1 MTTALPIP
9 TIELNDGNRI
19 PQVGLGVFLVEPG
32 VTERVVA
39 DALEVGYRH
48 IDTAAI
54 YGNEAEVGAAIAKS
68 GIPREEL
75 FVTTKLWNDRQTD
88 ARSALEDSL
97 EKLGLEQ
104 VDLYLVHWP
113 VPSQDTFVTAWEQV
127 LDLREAGLTV
137 SAGVS
142 NHEVEH
148 LTRIIEATGEFPAV
162 NQIELHPEHQR
173 QELTAFCRGN
183 GIAIEAWGPLAQ
195 GKSDLLT
202 QPSLAQIAEAH
213 GKSVAQVVLRWHI
226 ENGTI
231 IFPKTSRRERMI
243 ENADLF
249 DFELSETEH
258 ALVTAL
264 EAGRN
269 YGPDPREFGAK

>member
-1 MTTALPIP
+1 MNALNIP
-9 TIELNDGNRI
+9 TITLNDETEI
-19 PQVGLGVFLVEPG
+19 PQLGLGVFKVDPG
-32 VTERVVA
+32 ETERIVS

-68 GIPREEL
+68 GIPREEIY
-75 FVTTKLWNDRQTD
+75 VTTKLWNDRQGD
-88 ARSALEDSL
+88 AKAALSESL
-97 EKLGLEQ
+97 DKLGLDR

-113 VPSQDTFVTAWEQV
+113 VPSQDTFVSAWEQV
-127 LDLREAGLTV
+127 LDLREAGLTTT
-137 SAGVS
+137 AGVS
-142 NHEVEH
+142 NHELEH
-148 LTRIIEATGEFPAV
+148 LERIIEATGEFPAV

-173 QELTAFCRGN
+173 QELTAFCRAN

-202 QPSLAQIAEAH
+202 LPQIQEIGAAH
-213 GKSVAQVVLRWHI
+213 DKSAAQVVLRWHI

-231 IFPKTSRRERMI
+231 VFPKTTRRERME
-243 ENADLF
+243 ENAALF

-258 ALVTAL
+258 AVLTAL

-269 YGPDPREFGAK
+269 YSTNPRDM

>member
-202 QPSLAQIAEAH
+202 QPRLAQIAEAH
-213 GKSVAQVVLRWHI
+213 GKLVAQVVLRWHI